1 MAAAATASQ
10 HLVTGVDFV
19 AVSTKDLESAVKF
32 YGETLGLPMSVHLQ
46 ERNYAEFET
55 GNLTLSVIDAE
66 KMGMEHQVRG
76 HEIALHV
83 DDVAAARK
91 TLESRGVT
99 FRGDTL
105 DTSVCHMALFNDP
118 DGNPLMLHH
127 RYAPRPQ
134 RT

>member
-1 MAAAATASQ
+1 MAATDTASEQ
-10 HLVTGVDFV
+10 LVTGVDFV
-19 AVSTKDLESAVKF
+19 AVSTKDLDRAAAF
-32 YGETLGLPMSVHLQ
+32 YGQTLGLPMSVHLA

-83 DDVAAARK
+83 DDVQSARA
-91 TLESRGVT
+91 TLESRGVS
-99 FRGDTL
+99 FRGETL
-105 DTSVCHMALFNDP
+105 DTGVCHMALFNDP

-127 RYAPRPQ
+127 RYAPRNAQ
-134 RT
+134 A

>member
-1 MAAAATASQ
+1 MAATDTAPQ
-10 HLVTGVDFV
+10 QLVTGVDFV
-19 AVSTKDLESAVKF
+19 AVSTKDLPRAIEF
-32 YGETLGLPMSVHLQ
+32 YGQTLGLPMSVHFD

-83 DDVAAARK
+83 DDVSDARQ
-91 TLESRGVT
+91 TLESRGVA

-105 DTSVCHMALFNDP
+105 DTGVCHMALFNDP

-127 RYAPRPQ
+127 RYAPRATQ
-134 RT
+134 G

>member
-1 MAAAATASQ
+1 MAATDTSPQ
-10 HLVTGVDFV
+10 QLVSGVDFV
-19 AVSTKDLESAVKF
+19 ALSTTDLPRAISF
-32 YGETLGLPMSVHLQ
+32 YAQTLGLPMSVHLD

-66 KMGMEHQVRG
+66 KMGMTHQVRG

-83 DDVAAARK
+83 EDVAEARR
-91 TLESRGVT
+91 TLESRGVA

-105 DTSVCHMALFNDP
+105 DTGVCHMALFNDP

-127 RYAPRPQ
+127 RYAPRSG
-134 RT
+134 T